1 MIGGTMAYLTDYDTV
16 SNQFTVGKVDIEL
29 TEPSWKPEE
38 NTAIEP
44 AGEINKDPQI
54 TNKGKNDAYVYLE
67 VSVPVRK
74 LVTADENGNRRD
86 ASQIQ
91 LFTFTPQKDWTLM
104 DSFTEG
110 TSKVYRYSYDKILPP
125 GGKTNELFKT
135 MQFANVV
142 EGQIDGQTFDVP
154 VQAYAIQSANTGGEK
169 NTVPEQAKNAFE
181 KYLNQNKKAGK
192 D

>member
-1 MIGGTMAYLTDYDTV
+1 MAYLTDYDTV

-74 LVTADENGNRRD
+74 LVTADENGNKLD
-86 ASQIQ
+86 AVQIQ

-125 GGKTNELFKT
+125 GGKRC
-135 MQFANVV
+135 
-142 EGQIDGQTFDVP
+142 G
-154 VQAYAIQSANTGGEK
+154 S
-169 NTVPEQAKNAFE
+169 
-181 KYLNQNKKAGK
+181 
-192 D
+192 